1 MSEESPFCC
10 VIGAMSKSGK
20 ERYDGLREKLENA
33 VEETRELDS
42 GYVFRLRSE
51 AVSLLEVAE
60 WVEKERSC
68 CPFFDLAIEA
78 EREKGPVSLR
88 ISGREGVK
96 EFIRREFRAL
106 KVG

>member
-1 MSEESPFCC
+1 
-10 VIGAMSKSGK
+10 
-20 ERYDGLREKLENA
+20 
-33 VEETRELDS
+33 
-42 GYVFRLRSE
+42 
-51 AVSLLEVAE
+51 
-60 WVEKERSC
+60 
-68 CPFFDLAIEA
+68 LAIEA